1 MARLAAR
8 RRVPPPL
15 QSGGGRDVG
24 RSDPAMV
31 GRIRRDDGSGNNPA
45 REGVASADPTWHGEA
60 RGRRIWPPL
69 RAPRTRIRL
78 WWCVSGVDVG
88 GSTADPVTGRLRA
101 TAEAAADR
109 AAALRPTH
117 TAATSA
123 AASSN
128 TEGHGGA
135 TANTSMTLRR

>member
-1 MARLAAR
+1 
-8 RRVPPPL
+8 
-15 QSGGGRDVG
+15 
-24 RSDPAMV
+24 MV
-31 GRIRRDDGSGNNPA
+31 GRIRRDDGSGDNPA
-45 REGVASADPTWHGEA
+45 REGAASADPTWHGEA
-60 RGRRIWPPL
+60 RRRRIRPPL

-78 WWCVSGVDVG
+78 RWCVSG

-109 AAALRPTH
+109 AAAPRPTH
-117 TAATSA
+117 TAVTSA

-135 TANTSMTLRR
+135 AANTSMTLRR